1 MGDMDKSAK
10 QRLAFLF
17 GQSDLFKH
25 FVKEEDLKEGGAPP
39 SGGAYTF
46 EQFIEWNEQE
56 MVECIKEQQ
65 QQSSQLWG
73 DE

>member
-25 FVKEEDLKEGGAPP
+25 FVKEDEVGKEGSHSAPLT
-39 SGGAYTF
+39 ATHR
-46 EQFIEWNEQE
+46 
-56 MVECIKEQQ
+56 
-65 QQSSQLWG
+65 
-73 DE
+73 